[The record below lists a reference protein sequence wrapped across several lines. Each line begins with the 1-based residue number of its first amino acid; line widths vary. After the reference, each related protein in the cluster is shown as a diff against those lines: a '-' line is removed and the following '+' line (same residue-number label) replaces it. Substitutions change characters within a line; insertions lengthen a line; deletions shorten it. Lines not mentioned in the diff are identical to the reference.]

1 MKRAINSSE
10 IPQLSFTLSIF
21 VPKVLEGKSD
31 KPIPILISATHHRQ
45 HQGSQCSPEDV
56 DVALPVIQ
64 VKHFALF
71 VIIHT
76 HVRAGCHELS
86 EKKKV
91 SLGTGTCEIPMAKE
105 HPVSGSLDSSNESP
119 LSNGNLVN
127 LGDVA
132 NIRVSPVQ
140 IIPEFST
147 CNIFRTYSLELKF
160 HLVCGG
166 KSMKFEFR
174 DITVD
179 VLPDEGTW
187 RVESDADRP
196 MLMEGQVTPDEQLC
210 VGSNSDLSNL
220 NDLIGNEMV
229 HEQLP
234 SYEPRRT

>member
-1 MKRAINSSE
+1 MNSSK

-45 HQGSQCSPEDV
+45 RQGDQCSPEDV

-71 VIIHT
+71 VIVHT

-86 EKKKV
+86 EKKRV
-91 SLGTGTCEIPMAKE
+91 SFGTGACEIPVASE
-105 HPVSGSLDSSNESP
+105 HPVSGSLDLSNESP
-119 LSNGNLVN
+119 LPNGNLVN
-127 LGDVA
+127 LGDAA
-132 NIRVSPVQ
+132 NIRVEPAQ

-147 CNIFRTYSLELKF
+147 YNIFRAYSLELKF

-166 KSMKFEFR
+166 KSMKFEFH

-179 VLPDEGTW
+179 ILPDVATS
-187 RVESDADRP
+187 RVESDADRL
-196 MLMEGQVTPDEQLC
+196 MLMEEQVTPDEQLC
-210 VGSNSDLSNL
+210 VGSNSGLSNL
-220 NDLIGNEMV
+220 TNNDLIGDEMV

>member
-1 MKRAINSSE
+1 MHCE
-10 IPQLSFTLSIF
+10 P
-21 VPKVLEGKSD
+21 
-31 KPIPILISATHHRQ
+31 
-45 HQGSQCSPEDV
+45 
-56 DVALPVIQ
+56 
-64 VKHFALF
+64 F
-71 VIIHT
+71 VIVHT

-86 EKKKV
+86 EKKKL
-91 SLGTGTCEIPMAKE
+91 SLGTGTCEIPVAKE
-105 HPVSGSLDSSNESP
+105 HPVSGLLDSSNEPP

-132 NIRVSPVQ
+132 NIHLDPVR
-140 IIPEFST
+140 IISEFST
-147 CNIFRTYSLELKF
+147 YNIFRAYSLELKL

-179 VLPDEGTW
+179 ILPHVATS

-196 MLMEGQVTPDEQLC
+196 MLMGEQITPDEHLC
-210 VGSNSDLSNL
+210 AGPISNPSNL
-220 NDLIGNEMV
+220 NDLIGNEAV